1 MHRVVLLDDRVRDL
15 RRRRGEQ
22 ELRLLHEA
30 SHALPVLFMSSAI
43 HDRVGVEDV
52 LVELAREV
60 MSHVCAAVAIAS
72 QRRTSRRPLTIGP
85 TARSR
90 SAPGLSNILCRRDS
104 RCIQDPSQQISC
116 MAVMPFPILLTDV
129 CLQSSRRRLDPKDPA
144 LTAVARSVRDRERSP
159 ARSSLRRAQPSL
171 RCRSRARQSRPD
183 RRAMS

>member
-104 RCIQDPSQQISC
+104 RCIQDPTSQQISC

-129 CLQSSRRRLDPKDPA
+129 CLQSSRRRLDLKDPA

-171 RCRSRARQSRPD
+171 RVGRALVSRDLIGAR
-183 RRAMS
+183 